1 MREIKFRA
9 WIDDEYMV
17 FSDMSQ
23 THPYNEDEIFW
34 NMQGGLEI
42 STLNIIDAI
51 IGGEVEQY
59 EAFEVRGGK
68 GDKVFFMQF
77 IGRQDS
83 NYNDLYEGDV
93 IYDHVGRG
101 VIKWWETNN
110 AFKVSY
116 VDGNKGHGKWFAD
129 YTLKELESI
138 LKIGNIH
145 ENKELLC
152 ES

>member
-1 MREIKFRA
+1 VRKIKYR
-9 WIDDEYMV
+9 
-17 FSDMSQ
+17 Q
-23 THPYNEDEIFW
+23 K
-34 NMQGGLEI
+34 LK
-42 STLNIIDAI
+42 DAYVSRY
-51 IGGEVEQY
+51 GEVFHYWGYIDEGFVSPVGLNVSS
-59 EAFEVRGGK
+59 EESE
-68 GDKVFFMQF
+68 QF
-77 IGRQDS
+77 IGRRDS
-83 NYNDLYEGDV
+83 NYADLYEGDV

-152 ES
+152 ED